1 MVSAAAGD
9 DGILG
14 TMIQRKGGKWDPL
27 NAPAFWGEEERWS
40 DSISVYPGLI
50 SISVTRDDEAAGRI
64 KELSQAGFQES
75 TT

>member
-14 TMIQRKGGKWDPL
+14 TMIPRKGGKWGSL

-40 DSISVYPGLI
+40 DSISVHPGLI

-64 KELSQAGFQES
+64 KELGQAVFRKS